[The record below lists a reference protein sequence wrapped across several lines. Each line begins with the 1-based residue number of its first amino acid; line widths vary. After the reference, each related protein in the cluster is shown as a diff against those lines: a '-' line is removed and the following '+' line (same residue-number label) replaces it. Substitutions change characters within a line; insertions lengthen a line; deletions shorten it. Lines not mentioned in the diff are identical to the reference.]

1 MTLPLAPAPVLTLLT
16 PSRRRRS
23 TNDDAP
29 PQSHRSGAPCGAPA
43 EYSWL
48 FALRRDPEMR
58 PTAVAWVAR
67 PE

>member
-1 MTLPLAPAPVLTLLT
+1 MTLPEAPAPVLTLLT

-23 TNDDAP
+23 TDDDAP
-29 PQSHRSGAPCGAPA
+29 PQSHRSGASPA
-43 EYSWL
+43 AQVGCSWL

-67 PE
+67 SE